1 MNRRAIIF
9 GIKGYRLT
17 NKEKYLLKKRE
28 FINYLDE
35 VGIETRP
42 IISGSFLNQPAAK
55 LYKLNPKKLL
65 FKNAQKI
72 QELGFVIGLHTKKI
86 SRKEVEFIKNSFFK
100 IDKI

>member
-1 MNRRAIIF
+1 MN
-9 GIKGYRLT
+9 
-17 NKEKYLLKKRE
+17 EKYLLKKKE

-35 VGIETRP
+35 IGIETRQ

-72 QELGFVIGLHTKKI
+72 QDLGFSIGLPTKKI
-86 SRKEVEFIKNSFFK
+86 SKKNVEFIKNSFFK
-100 IDKI
+100 VDKI